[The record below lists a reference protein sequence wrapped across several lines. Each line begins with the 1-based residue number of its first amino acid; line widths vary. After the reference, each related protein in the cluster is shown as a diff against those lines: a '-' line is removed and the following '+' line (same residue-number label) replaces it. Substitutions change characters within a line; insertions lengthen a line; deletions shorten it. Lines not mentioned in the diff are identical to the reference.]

1 MYGPP
6 EREAQGRG
14 LMKREKEGAAD
25 SSRTENS
32 KKGGG
37 GTRGE
42 AREVIEREQEE
53 RCWQS
58 WRKWRDGVEGWTT
71 AVSGETNG
79 PAWRDSAQSIIF
91 KQKQPAQE
99 NI

>member
-32 KKGGG
+32 KRGGG
-37 GTRGE
+37 VGERKRGGKQ
-42 AREVIEREQEE
+42 ER
-53 RCWQS
+53 
-58 WRKWRDGVEGWTT
+58 
-71 AVSGETNG
+71 
-79 PAWRDSAQSIIF
+79 
-91 KQKQPAQE
+91 
-99 NI
+99 

>member
-32 KKGGG
+32 KKGWGVWGERKRGG
-37 GTRGE
+37 KQ
-42 AREVIEREQEE
+42 ER
-53 RCWQS
+53 
-58 WRKWRDGVEGWTT
+58 
-71 AVSGETNG
+71 
-79 PAWRDSAQSIIF
+79 
-91 KQKQPAQE
+91 
-99 NI
+99 

>member
-32 KKGGG
+32 KRGGG
-37 GTRGE
+37 CGGEKTRGE
-42 AREVIEREQEE
+42 AREVIERTGGEMLAELEKME
-53 RCWQS
+53 R
-58 WRKWRDGVEGWTT
+58 WRGGMDD
-71 AVSGETNG
+71 SGE
-79 PAWRDSAQSIIF
+79 WR
-91 KQKQPAQE
+91 
-99 NI
+99 N